1 MGYSSVGSKCKII
14 SVILEIIVF
23 IASIVVGSIVKYDS
37 FEFWIFLGWWFG
49 GTLFICTPFFIAGE
63 IIDQLDRAN
72 DTLLVLKKIAE
83 QWSKAEKR

>member
-14 SVILEIIVF
+14 SVILEIMVF
-23 IASIVVGSIVKYDS
+23 ITAIVMGCVIQYDS
-37 FEFWIFLGWWFG
+37 FQFLIFLGCLFV
-49 GTLFICTPFFIAGE
+49 GTLFICAPFFIVGE